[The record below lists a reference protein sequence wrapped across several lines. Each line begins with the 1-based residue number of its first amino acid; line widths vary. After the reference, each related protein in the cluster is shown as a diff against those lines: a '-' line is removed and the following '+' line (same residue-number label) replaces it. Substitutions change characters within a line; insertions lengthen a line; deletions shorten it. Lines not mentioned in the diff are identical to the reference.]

1 MITYN
6 KPIWVGNFGINNYIG
21 YEVNGDRNK
30 KLSVREYFNEI
41 KPYLKDVI
49 TNLKKSGT
57 QKFSITNC
65 S

>member
-6 KPIWVGNFGINNYIG
+6 KPMWVGNFGINNYIK

-41 KPYLKDVI
+41 KTYLKDVI
-49 TNLKKSGT
+49 TNLQKSGT
-57 QKFSITNC
+57 
-65 S
+65 